1 MGRIIVKHILRQP
14 TVTPGVEPENDEKVV
29 VTSDEKKN
37 KKSKKKDEDM
47 VNEEIL
53 SAAEAQASTLANN
66 VKVTKK
72 DRSIIERAES
82 SKIILTEDNRQILN
96 D

>member
-1 MGRIIVKHILRQP
+1 M
-14 TVTPGVEPENDEKVV
+14 
-29 VTSDEKKN
+29 
-37 KKSKKKDEDM
+37 
-47 VNEEIL
+47 NEEIL
-53 SAAEAQASTLANN
+53 SAAEAQASNLAGN

>member
-1 MGRIIVKHILRQP
+1 MNRIIVKHILRQP
-14 TVTPGVEPENDEKVV
+14 TVVAGVEPVKDEQEV
-29 VTSDEKKN
+29 VTSEEKKN
-37 KKSKKKDEDM
+37 KKGKKKEEDM
-47 VNEEIL
+47 MNEEIL
-53 SAAEAQASTLANN
+53 SAAEAQASNLAGH